1 VRSIR
6 VIFRLGFGL
15 VLSLAVLTVASS
27 ATAQEAV
34 NFASVSGR
42 VFDPMG
48 APVSGASVVAR
59 HVATNV
65 VTSATTDPAGRF
77 RFPYLRAG
85 AYEFIVEAR
94 NFARVVR
101 TLTLSVGSAFD
112 LPVALVAGAA
122 ETAVT
127 VTADATMLEASRSQ
141 IAVTVA
147 QAEVKAL
154 PLNGRN
160 FLDIAL
166 LVPGVSPT
174 NVGGGTQLFAETSAV
189 PGVGL
194 SVSSQRN
201 LSNNFMVDG
210 LSANDDAAA
219 LSGISFSV
227 DAVDQFQ
234 VVTSGGQAELGRAL
248 GGHINI
254 ATRSGTNQWRSDMY
268 AYFRDDRF
276 NGENALSGTKLPMH
290 QNQFGGSLGGP
301 IARSRTFFF
310 ANVEHRALDQSGL
323 VTIPAGTV
331 AIINTRLAA
340 VGYGGPAVTT
350 GVYSNPVDTTHFLG
364 KVDHHFSGRDQFSLK
379 YSSYDVTSANA
390 RGAGGTSAPSAS
402 AGLDNLDQAV
412 AAGNVLVLNSRTV
425 LETRGQ
431 FARGDLEA
439 PPTDLIGPAVSIA
452 GVAAFGRLSSSPTA
466 RLNSTFQVVNNLVH
480 QAGDHAVRAGVDF
493 LYHDDTITFPRAVK
507 GSYAF
512 GSLSSFLSGVY
523 NNAGFTQ
530 TFGDTM
536 VGQTN
541 ANVGTFVQ
549 DEWRMG
555 SRVTLNTGLRYE
567 LQYLETIE
575 TDTNNVSPRAGVTW
589 SPLESRRTLVRASA
603 GRFYDRVP
611 LRAVANA
618 LLSAN
623 NTTDLAGLRQ
633 IGVSLSPGQTSAPAF
648 PAILPGIVPTTT
660 LVNLTTMD
668 RHLQNAHSNQ
678 VGIEVEQQLTPTSV
692 VSLGYQHLRS
702 GGLIMQINQN
712 VPSCAVSGSN
722 NGCRPN
728 PAYANNNQYSA
739 AGRAVYD
746 GLQLSFVQRP
756 VKWGSLRVSY
766 TYSKSMNNVGETFF
780 ASPIDPTDVEKDWG
794 RSDDDQR
801 HRLVV
806 TGSVMTSSAA
816 ATNLWETLTHGFQ
829 VSGMVQ
835 YYSALPFNIIT
846 GTNTIQGT
854 AARPTVNGAFI
865 PRNSGEGSSFSTV
878 SIRLARTFVLG
889 SRASVDALVEAFN
902 LFDRRNDLARNTV
915 FGTGTYPTNPAPN
928 FGQVTVVG
936 DPRSLQ
942 FGLRFRY

>member
-1 VRSIR
+1 VRANCL
-6 VIFRLGFGL
+6 IF
-15 VLSLAVLTVASS
+15 VLSLAWLVVVTPAH
-27 ATAQEAV
+27 AQEAV
-34 NFASVSGR
+34 NFASVSGK
-42 VFDPMG
+42 VLDPTG
-48 APVSGASVVAR
+48 AVVPGASVTAR
-59 HVATNV
+59 QVATNV
-65 VTSATTDPAGRF
+65 VTRAVTDGEGRF
-77 RFPYLRAG
+77 RLAYLRAG
-85 AYEFIVEAR
+85 GYEFTVEAR
-94 NFARVVR
+94 NFARAVR
-101 TLTLSVGSAFD
+101 TLTLIVGSAFD
-112 LPVALVAGAA
+112 LPVTLVAAA
-122 ETAVT
+122 ETTVT
-127 VTADATMLEASRSQ
+127 VTADDTMLETSRSQ
-141 IAVTVA
+141 MAVTVA
-147 QAEVKAL
+147 QTEVKAL

-174 NVGGGTQLFAETSAV
+174 NVGGGTQLFLETSAV

-254 ATRSGTNQWRSDMY
+254 ATRSGTNQWRSDAY

-276 NGENALSGTKLPMH
+276 NGNNALSGTKLPMH
-290 QNQFGGSLGGP
+290 QNQFGGSVGGP
-301 IARSRTFFF
+301 IAYSRTFFF
-310 ANVEHRALDQSGL
+310 ANAEHRALDQSGL
-323 VTIPAGTV
+323 VTIPNGSV
-331 AIINTRLAA
+331 AAINARLAA
-340 VGYGGPAVTT
+340 VGYGGPEVTT
-350 GVYSNPVDTTHFLG
+350 GVYANPVDTTHFLG
-364 KVDHHFSGRDQFSLK
+364 KVDHHVSGRDQFSLK
-379 YSSYDVTSANA
+379 YSSYAATSANA
-390 RGAGGTSAPSAS
+390 RGAGGISAPSAS
-402 AGLDNLDQAV
+402 AGLDNLDQTV
-412 AAGNVLVLNSRTV
+412 AASNVLVLSNRTV

-431 FARGDLEA
+431 FARADLEA

-452 GVAAFGRLSSSPTA
+452 GVVTFGRLSTSPTA
-466 RLNSTFQVVNNLVH
+466 RLNSMVQVVNNLAH
-480 QAGDHAVRAGVDF
+480 QAGNHAVRAGVDL
-493 LYHDDTITFPRAVK
+493 LYNDDTITFPRAVR

-512 GSLSSFLSGVY
+512 SSLTSFLTGTY
-523 NNAGFTQ
+523 NNSGFTQ
-530 TFGDTM
+530 TFGDTL
-536 VGQTN
+536 VSQSN
-541 ANVGTFVQ
+541 PNVGTFVQ
-549 DEWRMG
+549 DEWRIG
-555 SRVTLNTGLRYE
+555 SRVTVNAGLRYE

-575 TDTNNVSPRAGVTW
+575 TDTNNVSPRFGLTW
-589 SPLESRRTLVRASA
+589 SPTASRRTLVRASA

-623 NTTDLAGLRQ
+623 NTTDLAELRQ
-633 IGVSLSPGQTSAPAF
+633 ISVSRSPGQSGAPVF
-648 PAILPGIVPTTT
+648 PATLPGIVPTTT
-660 LVNLTTMD
+660 LVNLTTID
-668 RHLQNAHSNQ
+668 RNLQNASSNQ
-678 VGIEVEQQLTPTSV
+678 VGIEIERQLTATSV
-692 VSLGYQHLRS
+692 VSVGYQHLRS

-712 VPSCAVSGSN
+712 VPTCAVSGNN

-728 PAYANNNQYSA
+728 PAYANNNQYSS

-746 GLQLSFVQRP
+746 GLHLSFVQRP
-756 VKWGSLRVSY
+756 VKWGSVRVSY

-780 ASPIDPTDVEKDWG
+780 ASPIYPTDIEKDWG

-801 HRLVV
+801 HRLIV

-816 ATNLWETLTHGFQ
+816 ATNVWETLTHGFQ
-829 VSGMVQ
+829 LSGLVQ
-835 YYSALPFNIIT
+835 YYSALPFNITT
-846 GTNTIQGT
+846 GANTIQGT
-854 AARPTVNGAFI
+854 PARPLVDGVFI

-878 SIRLARTFVLG
+878 SLRLARTFVLS
-889 SRASVDALVEAFN
+889 SRASVDALIEVFN